1 MVECRYGKTHSPS
14 TAFERRRTRATLP
27 GGQRA
32 QRAHLVAAALAARPG
47 AYGDGTLCGH
57 WLPGV
62 LDRPDRQT
70 LQRTGARRHA
80 EPAAHHVLSP
90 APRVVAGA
98 AGGTAGG
105 AGGGR
110 GTGRALDRRRRGA
123 LAGTGPPP
131 PGVPSTPPATSPA
144 PQVPLAQSPP

>member
-1 MVECRYGKTHSPS
+1 MVESGHGQTYPSPTPS
-14 TAFERRRTRATLP
+14 ERRRTGATLP

-98 AGGTAGG
+98 AGGTAG
-105 AGGGR
+105 
-110 GTGRALDRRRRGA
+110 RAC
-123 LAGTGPPP
+123 
-131 PGVPSTPPATSPA
+131 
-144 PQVPLAQSPP
+144 

>member
-110 GTGRALDRRRRGA
+110 GTGRALDRRRRGG
-123 LAGTGPPP
+123 LDGPPPRP